1 MAEVKDLIKR
11 TKMLQEQLYR
21 QGIIDGLTEL
31 KKKILED
38 SDVDELDEINKMIA
52 EYSKQEKKEE
62 VIPEE
67 YADKGMTQDG
77 FSALMS
83 AMSMFSRSD
92 NIDDSDDELESER
105 ISDDI
110 LANLPKSDVSE

>member
-1 MAEVKDLIKR
+1 MADVKDLIKR

-31 KKKILED
+31 KKKILGD
-38 SDVDELDEINKMIA
+38 PDLNVVDEMNKMIA
-52 EYSKQEKKEE
+52 EFSKREKKEE

-67 YADKGMTQDG
+67 YADQGMTQDG
-77 FSALMS
+77 FSALMT
-83 AMSMFSRSD
+83 AMSMFSHSD

-105 ISDDI
+105 ISEDI

>member
-1 MAEVKDLIKR
+1 MTNINDLIKR
-11 TKMLQEQLYR
+11 ISLLQEQLYR
-21 QGIIDGLTEL
+21 QGIIDGLVEL
-31 KKKILED
+31 KKKISEN
-38 SDVDELDEINKMIA
+38 SDINELDEIDRMIA
-52 EYSKQEKKEE
+52 EYSKKEKKEE
-62 VIPEE
+62 VVPEE

-83 AMSMFSRSD
+83 AMSIFSHLD

-105 ISDDI
+105 LSEDI